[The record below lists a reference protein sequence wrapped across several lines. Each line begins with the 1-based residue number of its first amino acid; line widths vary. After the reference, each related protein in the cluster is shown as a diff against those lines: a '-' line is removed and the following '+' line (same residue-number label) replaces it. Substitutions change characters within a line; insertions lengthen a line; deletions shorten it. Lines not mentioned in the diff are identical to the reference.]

1 MQGVLVLHHV
11 SPYPAL
17 GAPDDPHHLA
27 VQHMGCGSS
36 GAFQKAPGCL
46 THLLVVV
53 DKFTKWAEAKPLAKI
68 GSKQAVEFI

>member
-1 MQGVLVLHHV
+1 MIPITWSFNIWGVNL
-11 SPYPAL
+11 L
-17 GAPDDPHHLA
+17 GT
-27 VQHMGCGSS
+27 
-36 GAFQKAPGCL
+36 FKKAPGCL